1 MIKRLAWM
9 MAASALVSGA
19 AFAQDA
25 APAPADQGK
34 LPETQVFAV
43 HWQGTLVVQGHD
55 AFHSPYQ
62 GAQSLDPGARGA
74 ETADLTLYAGV
85 RPWAGAE
92 LWINP
97 EIDQGFGM
105 SDTLG
110 VAGFPSGEA
119 YKVGAAYPYLKLPRL
134 FLRQTIDL
142 GGERQGADAD
152 LNVLGGSH
160 AADRLVLTV
169 GKFGVPDVFDQNAYA
184 HDPRQDFLN
193 WALID
198 TGTFDYAADAWGFTY
213 GAAAEWYKGPWAFRA
228 GWFDLSDVPNSAT
241 LDGTFHQYQGIAEG
255 ERRYTLAGLPGKLAV
270 TGFVTHGRMGS
281 FSDAIALAGQT
292 GQPASTA
299 LVRRMQDRAG
309 VSLNLEQA
317 ITPDLGAFVRAGTAD
332 GRFESFEY
340 TDIDRTFAFGLS
352 QGGRPWGREGDRVGA
367 AVALDEASS
376 QRQAYLAA
384 GGLGILVGDGRL
396 PHPGAETVLETYYN
410 LELVKGLH
418 ATVDYQFVD
427 NPAYN
432 RDRGPVSVLAV
443 RLHAQY

>member
-1 MIKRLAWM
+1 MSVYSKDSKRP
-9 MAASALVSGA
+9 SAVPARTKAPRSGVIA
-19 AFAQDA
+19 CSRLRLT
-25 APAPADQGK
+25 PARSCMRR
-34 LPETQVFAV
+34 TSAV
-43 HWQGTLVVQGHD
+43 
-55 AFHSPYQ
+55 
-62 GAQSLDPGARGA
+62 
-74 ETADLTLYAGV
+74 
-85 RPWAGAE
+85 
-92 LWINP
+92 
-97 EIDQGFGM
+97 
-105 SDTLG
+105 
-110 VAGFPSGEA
+110 
-119 YKVGAAYPYLKLPRL
+119 
-134 FLRQTIDL
+134 
-142 GGERQGADAD
+142 
-152 LNVLGGSH
+152 
-160 AADRLVLTV
+160 
-169 GKFGVPDVFDQNAYA
+169 
-184 HDPRQDFLN
+184 
-193 WALID
+193 
-198 TGTFDYAADAWGFTY
+198 
-213 GAAAEWYKGPWAFRA
+213 
-228 GWFDLSDVPNSAT
+228 
-241 LDGTFHQYQGIAEG
+241 
-255 ERRYTLAGLPGKLAV
+255 
-270 TGFVTHGRMGS
+270 
-281 FSDAIALAGQT
+281 LAGQT